1 MTTVVESSTS
11 FTISTVPGGEA
22 LGVENGSIPDEN
34 ITASSSAG
42 PAPAHLARLNGP
54 FAWCV
59 GKAEDCYLQI
69 DLGSLHLVCAVAT
82 QGNPGGNRDYVRRY
96 KLQCSADG
104 VNWTLYEENGNTII
118 AGNTDNWSVKRK
130 DLDQEIVTRL
140 VRFCPVDWYCWPC
153 MRVELYG
160 APLNIN
166 EKIAELQSQ
175 EGGGGFVLDRVL
187 VTTQETDGHS
197 SQGEEAISLKKNE
210 TMPSETIS
218 EDAKDYEY
226 QVHIYTGYEWGAG
239 TDANILITLFGEDG
253 DSEET
258 KLDNNKNNFERG
270 QKDSFA
276 ISCGKYLGRV
286 NKIRIGHD
294 NTGFGAA
301 WFLDKVTVEDPKTG
315 EEVIFSCQRWFS
327 TSDDDGKISRELV
340 RDDKEDATIIVSKDK
355 VLETAIEDNENVD
368 PGQNV
373 GTLKENG
380 TTSGEVVQEEVK
392 DYLYQVHIYTGDK
405 WGAGTDANVLITIF
419 GEDGDS
425 GEKKLDNNKN
435 NFESGQK
442 DSFVISCGKYLGRV
456 SKIRIG
462 HDNSGFGAAWFL
474 DKVTI
479 EDPKTGKITFSCQR
493 WFSSSDGDGK
503 ISRELVR
510 DDKDEEMII
519 VSQKNVLETAI
530 AVSENA
536 DPGQNVET
544 LKENATTSGEVVQEE
559 VKDYL
564 YQVHIYTGEKW
575 GAGTDANV
583 LITIFGEN
591 GDSGEKNL
599 DNNRNNFESGQKDS
613 FSVSCGTYLG
623 RLSKIRIGHDNTG
636 FGAAWFLDKVTVE
649 DSKTGEE
656 VTFSCQRWFSTS
668 DGDGKI
674 SRELV
679 RDDEDE
685 ETTIVSQDY
694 EYQVHIYTG
703 YEWGAGTD
711 ANILITLFGEDGD
724 SEETK
729 LDNNK
734 NNFER
739 GQKDYFVISC
749 GKYLGR
755 LSKIRIGHDNTG
767 LGAAWFL
774 DKVTVEDPKTGEEVI
789 FSCQRWF
796 STSDDDGKIS
806 RELVRYDKEDATI
819 IVSKDK
825 VLETAIHDNENV
837 DPGQNVGTLM
847 ENGTTSGEVV
857 QEEVKD
863 YLYQVHIYTGDKWGA
878 GTDANVL
885 ITIFGENGNS
895 GEKKLDNNRNNFEGG
910 QKDSFSVSCGT
921 YLGRLSKIRIG
932 HDNTGFGAA
941 WFLNKVT
948 VEDPKTGDVVIFPCQ
963 RWFSTNDGDGKISR
977 ELVRDDKVEVEINVS
992 QDLGTD
998 GQSAEVRTTEDF
1010 KYSVDIYTGDKWF
1023 AGTDANVLITIFGEK
1038 GDSGEKKLDKSRNN
1052 FERGQKDSF
1061 RISSGDLGRLTKIWI
1076 GHDNTGVAAAWFLD
1090 KVTVEDLQS
1099 GEIGTFSCQRWLSTS
1114 DGDGLI
1120 TRELVRDHEN
1130 TREKLGNDGE
1140 PDRDKNSLKEKENGI
1155 IKDTKE
1161 ERKQKQEHDEIE
1173 SIIEKQEVKRKE
1185 ADRDE
1190 GVMDEE
1196 QSKAQ
1201 ASIQLVL
1208 EEEKKIERREKPDG
1222 QADETIKYS
1231 EVVVEKNINPATK
1244 EYSRIEEEHRKRMQE
1259 IEALLGEH
1267 EERRKKEKDEKAK
1280 LENDATRRKEEDRR
1294 RRDEEARK
1302 KREEERLKWEEEHK
1316 KWEEERKKR
1325 DLELQA
1331 VLEEGRRK
1339 REEDRRKRED
1349 DLKNI
1354 REQERKKRE
1363 EERKKRMEEETKKLA
1378 ELRREREE
1386 RWRKRSDVAVVD
1398 VNLTLLQAKKEDEDV
1413 KNRFEDKKKKE
1424 EGWKMAVD
1432 APRKVE
1438 EDMKKFRD
1446 EERKRLEEERR
1457 KQKEKELADAEAE
1470 KAIKS
1475 ELRAKRLEKG
1485 EPRSHVSIAT
1495 IQLGAPRD
1503 VAIAEEKRR
1512 IELRVQQIEE
1522 ERKVREEGEK
1532 RQRED
1537 ADRKKKEEEEKL
1549 KEEQERMQK
1558 EQEAERAKRKEELR
1572 LKREAEERKKQE
1584 EEQRQR
1590 EQERKRRRASL
1601 EEKTKRL
1608 EEDRKKRE
1616 EEELIWR
1623 REMEERKKQEDEE
1636 KKKQME
1642 IKRIKRLSIDRKK
1655 FDEDEKKRLD
1665 AIERKRIEEE
1675 ERARLEDEQR
1685 RREDR
1690 ERWKMKQMER
1700 RRSGE
1705 IYRRKSEEDLRNR
1718 EDRASFKE
1726 RQRRKRDNKSFEKKW
1741 VFMNGESNEVPAKES
1756 MSSAVSEPVI
1766 FPPHTPETKHVS
1778 VTRPQPKTAE
1788 PKIPEP
1794 KILEPKIPEPKIPQ
1808 PKKPEPEK
1816 AEPEKRE
1823 PEKPVDKDEEDSRR
1837 DSLTVRVNTTITAP
1851 TRSRHSSS
1859 SHSLPRS
1866 TSSQWSLS
1874 VNGDARPYRAQ
1885 PRCDHLLPT
1894 GPAVQMAEAES
1905 FFDKYDEEEEGKLRP
1920 FPSWYGSRDMG
1931 SLSHLYSPANPIT
1944 DSDIDELLAIESED
1958 FQSWKR
1964 VKKSRELEIYS
1975 RKGRGRGKPPVTK
1988 ATIVLKDVPYREVI
2002 DLVTDWGER
2011 SKWDKTF
2018 DAISFLDQMA
2028 DFKVLKCS
2036 LEKKNRCFV
2045 IASLDREDEQPYY
2058 AWVWKA
2064 ANHPSVPGE
2073 DSKVTVLKMDTG
2085 ICGAIIR
2092 PYHDATRSSKITII
2106 TQVRGSVPSPL
2117 KSTYL
2122 TGNPSKWLGWLKKH
2136 YESQEKN
2143 DAKKNEN
2150 RDSSSSSSS
2159 SDN

>member
-59 GKAEDCYLQI
+59 AKAEDCYLQI

-130 DLDQEIVTRL
+130 DLDQEVVTRF

-218 EDAKDYEY
+218 EDAKEYEY

-270 QKDSFA
+270 QKDSFV
-276 ISCGKYLGRV
+276 ISCGKYLGRLS
-286 NKIRIGHD
+286 KIRIGHD

-315 EEVIFSCQRWFS
+315 VEVIFSCQRWFS
-327 TSDDDGKISRELV
+327 TSDDDGKISRELI

-355 VLETAIEDNENVD
+355 VLETAIEGTENVD

-392 DYLYQVHIYTGDK
+392 DYLYQVHVYTGDK

-442 DSFVISCGKYLGRV
+442 DSFVISCEKYLGRV

-479 EDPKTGKITFSCQR
+479 EDPKTGEITFSCQR
-493 WFSSSDGDGK
+493 WFSSSDDDGK

-510 DDKDEEMII
+510 DDKDEETII
-519 VSQKNVLETAI
+519 VSQKKVLETAI
-530 AVSENA
+530 EVRENV

-559 VKDYL
+559 VKDYQ
-564 YQVHIYTGEKW
+564 YQVHIYTGDKW

-591 GDSGEKNL
+591 GDSGEKKL

-613 FSVSCGTYLG
+613 FSVSCGAYLG

-679 RDDEDE
+679 RDGEDE
-685 ETTIVSQDY
+685 EATVVSQ
-694 EYQVHIYTG
+694 EKILKT
-703 YEWGAGTD
+703 
-711 ANILITLFGEDGD
+711 NI
-724 SEETK
+724 
-729 LDNNK
+729 
-734 NNFER
+734 
-739 GQKDYFVISC
+739 
-749 GKYLGR
+749 
-755 LSKIRIGHDNTG
+755 
-767 LGAAWFL
+767 
-774 DKVTVEDPKTGEEVI
+774 EV
-789 FSCQRWF
+789 S
-796 STSDDDGKIS
+796 
-806 RELVRYDKEDATI
+806 
-819 IVSKDK
+819 
-825 VLETAIHDNENV
+825 ENV
-837 DPGQNVGTLM
+837 DQDQTEEREKETVQI
-847 ENGTTSGEVV
+847 EVA

-863 YLYQVHIYTGDKWGA
+863 YKYQVHIYTGDKWGA

-885 ITIFGENGNS
+885 ITLFGEDGDS
-895 GEKKLDNNRNNFEGG
+895 EEKKLDNNKNNFESG
-910 QKDSFSVSCGT
+910 QKDSFVICCGT
-921 YLGRLSKIRIG
+921 YLGQLSKIRIG

-941 WFLNKVT
+941 WFLDKVT
-948 VEDPKTGDVVIFPCQ
+948 VEDPKTGEEVIFPCQ

-992 QDLGTD
+992 QDFGTD
-998 GQSAEVRTTEDF
+998 GQSAEVRATE
-1010 KYSVDIYTGDKWF
+1010 
-1023 AGTDANVLITIFGEK
+1023 E
-1038 GDSGEKKLDKSRNN
+1038 KLD
-1052 FERGQKDSF
+1052 
-1061 RISSGDLGRLTKIWI
+1061 
-1076 GHDNTGVAAAWFLD
+1076 
-1090 KVTVEDLQS
+1090 
-1099 GEIGTFSCQRWLSTS
+1099 
-1114 DGDGLI
+1114 
-1120 TRELVRDHEN
+1120 
-1130 TREKLGNDGE
+1130 NDGE

-1196 QSKAQ
+1196 QSKAL

-1349 DLKNI
+1349 ELKNI

-1485 EPRSHVSIAT
+1485 EPRSHVSVAT
-1495 IQLGAPRD
+1495 IQLGAPRN

-1537 ADRKKKEEEEKL
+1537 AERKKKEDEEKL
-1549 KEEQERMQK
+1549 KKEQERMQK

-1705 IYRRKSEEDLRNR
+1705 ISRRKSEEDLRNR

-1726 RQRRKRDNKSFEKKW
+1726 RQRKKRDNKSFEKKW

-1766 FPPHTPETKHVS
+1766 FPPHTPETKHGS

-1794 KILEPKIPEPKIPQ
+1794 KILEPKIPQ

-1823 PEKPVDKDEEDSRR
+1823 PEKPADKDEEDSRR
-1837 DSLTVRVNTTITAP
+1837 DSLTVGVNTTITAP

-1859 SHSLPRS
+1859 SYSLPRS

-1874 VNGDARPYRAQ
+1874 ANGDARPYRAQ

-1975 RKGRGRGKPPVTK
+1975 RKGKGRGKPPVTK

-2002 DLVTDWGER
+2002 DLVTEWGER

-2143 DAKKNEN
+2143 DLKKNEN

>member
-59 GKAEDCYLQI
+59 AKAEDCYLQI

-130 DLDQEIVTRL
+130 DLDQEVVTRF

-218 EDAKDYEY
+218 EDAKEYEY

-270 QKDSFA
+270 QKDSFV
-276 ISCGKYLGRV
+276 ISCGKYLGRLS
-286 NKIRIGHD
+286 KIRIGHD

-315 EEVIFSCQRWFS
+315 VEVIFSCQRWFS
-327 TSDDDGKISRELV
+327 TSDDDGKISRELI

-355 VLETAIEDNENVD
+355 VLETAIEGTENVD

-392 DYLYQVHIYTGDK
+392 DYLYQVHVYTGDK

-442 DSFVISCGKYLGRV
+442 DSF
-456 SKIRIG
+456 
-462 HDNSGFGAAWFL
+462 
-474 DKVTI
+474 
-479 EDPKTGKITFSCQR
+479 
-493 WFSSSDGDGK
+493 
-503 ISRELVR
+503 
-510 DDKDEEMII
+510 
-519 VSQKNVLETAI
+519 
-530 AVSENA
+530 
-536 DPGQNVET
+536 
-544 LKENATTSGEVVQEE
+544 
-559 VKDYL
+559 
-564 YQVHIYTGEKW
+564 
-575 GAGTDANV
+575 
-583 LITIFGEN
+583 
-591 GDSGEKNL
+591 
-599 DNNRNNFESGQKDS
+599 
-613 FSVSCGTYLG
+613 SVSCGAYLG

-679 RDDEDE
+679 RDGEDE
-685 ETTIVSQDY
+685 EATVVSQ
-694 EYQVHIYTG
+694 EKILKT
-703 YEWGAGTD
+703 
-711 ANILITLFGEDGD
+711 NI
-724 SEETK
+724 
-729 LDNNK
+729 
-734 NNFER
+734 
-739 GQKDYFVISC
+739 
-749 GKYLGR
+749 
-755 LSKIRIGHDNTG
+755 
-767 LGAAWFL
+767 
-774 DKVTVEDPKTGEEVI
+774 EV
-789 FSCQRWF
+789 S
-796 STSDDDGKIS
+796 
-806 RELVRYDKEDATI
+806 
-819 IVSKDK
+819 
-825 VLETAIHDNENV
+825 ENV
-837 DPGQNVGTLM
+837 DQDQTEEREKETVQI
-847 ENGTTSGEVV
+847 EVA

-863 YLYQVHIYTGDKWGA
+863 YKYQVHIYTGDKWGA

-885 ITIFGENGNS
+885 ITLFGEDGDS
-895 GEKKLDNNRNNFEGG
+895 EEKKLDNNKNNFESG
-910 QKDSFSVSCGT
+910 QKDSFVICCGT
-921 YLGRLSKIRIG
+921 YLGQLSKIRIG

-941 WFLNKVT
+941 WFLDKVT
-948 VEDPKTGDVVIFPCQ
+948 VEDPKTGEEVIFPCQ

-992 QDLGTD
+992 QDFGTD
-998 GQSAEVRTTEDF
+998 GQSAEVRATEDF

-1038 GDSGEKKLDKSRNN
+1038 GDSGEKKLDNSRNN

-1120 TRELVRDHEN
+1120 TRELVRDDEN
-1130 TREKLGNDGE
+1130 TREKLDNDGE

-1196 QSKAQ
+1196 QSKAL

-1349 DLKNI
+1349 ELKNI

-1485 EPRSHVSIAT
+1485 EPRSHVSVAT
-1495 IQLGAPRD
+1495 IQLGAPRN

-1537 ADRKKKEEEEKL
+1537 AERKKKEDEEKL
-1549 KEEQERMQK
+1549 KKEQERMQK

-1705 IYRRKSEEDLRNR
+1705 ISRRKSEEDLRNR

-1726 RQRRKRDNKSFEKKW
+1726 RQRKKRDNKSFEKKW

-1766 FPPHTPETKHVS
+1766 FPPHTPETKHGS

-1794 KILEPKIPEPKIPQ
+1794 KILEPKIPQ

-1823 PEKPVDKDEEDSRR
+1823 PEKPADKDEEDSRR
-1837 DSLTVRVNTTITAP
+1837 DSLTVGVNTTITAP

-1859 SHSLPRS
+1859 SYSLPRS

-1874 VNGDARPYRAQ
+1874 ANGDARPYRAQ

-1975 RKGRGRGKPPVTK
+1975 RKGKGRGKPPVTK

-2002 DLVTDWGER
+2002 DLVTEWGER

-2143 DAKKNEN
+2143 DLKKNEN

>member
-1130 TREKLGNDGE
+1130 TR
-1140 PDRDKNSLKEKENGI
+1140 
-1155 IKDTKE
+1155 
-1161 ERKQKQEHDEIE
+1161 
-1173 SIIEKQEVKRKE
+1173 
-1185 ADRDE
+1185 
-1190 GVMDEE
+1190 
-1196 QSKAQ
+1196 
-1201 ASIQLVL
+1201 
-1208 EEEKKIERREKPDG
+1208 
-1222 QADETIKYS
+1222 
-1231 EVVVEKNINPATK
+1231 
-1244 EYSRIEEEHRKRMQE
+1244 
-1259 IEALLGEH
+1259 
-1267 EERRKKEKDEKAK
+1267 
-1280 LENDATRRKEEDRR
+1280 
-1294 RRDEEARK
+1294 
-1302 KREEERLKWEEEHK
+1302 
-1316 KWEEERKKR
+1316 
-1325 DLELQA
+1325 
-1331 VLEEGRRK
+1331 
-1339 REEDRRKRED
+1339 
-1349 DLKNI
+1349 
-1354 REQERKKRE
+1354 
-1363 EERKKRMEEETKKLA
+1363 
-1378 ELRREREE
+1378 
-1386 RWRKRSDVAVVD
+1386 
-1398 VNLTLLQAKKEDEDV
+1398 
-1413 KNRFEDKKKKE
+1413 
-1424 EGWKMAVD
+1424 
-1432 APRKVE
+1432 
-1438 EDMKKFRD
+1438 
-1446 EERKRLEEERR
+1446 
-1457 KQKEKELADAEAE
+1457 
-1470 KAIKS
+1470 
-1475 ELRAKRLEKG
+1475 
-1485 EPRSHVSIAT
+1485 
-1495 IQLGAPRD
+1495 
-1503 VAIAEEKRR
+1503 
-1512 IELRVQQIEE
+1512 
-1522 ERKVREEGEK
+1522 
-1532 RQRED
+1532 
-1537 ADRKKKEEEEKL
+1537 
-1549 KEEQERMQK
+1549 
-1558 EQEAERAKRKEELR
+1558 
-1572 LKREAEERKKQE
+1572 
-1584 EEQRQR
+1584 
-1590 EQERKRRRASL
+1590 
-1601 EEKTKRL
+1601 
-1608 EEDRKKRE
+1608 
-1616 EEELIWR
+1616 
-1623 REMEERKKQEDEE
+1623 
-1636 KKKQME
+1636 
-1642 IKRIKRLSIDRKK
+1642 
-1655 FDEDEKKRLD
+1655 
-1665 AIERKRIEEE
+1665 
-1675 ERARLEDEQR
+1675 
-1685 RREDR
+1685 
-1690 ERWKMKQMER
+1690 
-1700 RRSGE
+1700 
-1705 IYRRKSEEDLRNR
+1705 
-1718 EDRASFKE
+1718 
-1726 RQRRKRDNKSFEKKW
+1726 
-1741 VFMNGESNEVPAKES
+1741 AKES

>member
-130 DLDQEIVTRL
+130 DLDQEVVTRF

-197 SQGEEAISLKKNE
+197 SQGEEAINLKKNE

-270 QKDSFA
+270 QKDSFV
-276 ISCGKYLGRV
+276 ISCGKYLGRLS
-286 NKIRIGHD
+286 KIRIGHD

-315 EEVIFSCQRWFS
+315 VEVIFSCQRWFS

-340 RDDKEDATIIVSKDK
+340 RDDKEDATIIVSKEKIAELQSQEGGGGFVLDRVLVTTQETDGHSSQGEEAISLKKNETMPRETISEDAKDYEYQVHIYTGYEWGAGTDANILITLFGEDGDSEETKLDNNKNNFERGQKDSFVISCGKYLGRLSKIRIGHDNTGFGAAWFLDK
-355 VLETAIEDNENVD
+355 VTVEDPKTGVD
-368 PGQNV
+368 VIFSCQRWFSTSDDDGKISRE
-373 GTLKENG
+373 LLRDDKEDA
-380 TTSGEVVQEEVK
+380 TIIVSKVQEEVK
-392 DYLYQVHIYTGDK
+392 DYQYQVHIYTGDK

-419 GEDGDS
+419 GENGDS
-425 GEKKLDNNKN
+425 GEKK
-435 NFESGQK
+435 
-442 DSFVISCGKYLGRV
+442 
-456 SKIRIG
+456 
-462 HDNSGFGAAWFL
+462 
-474 DKVTI
+474 
-479 EDPKTGKITFSCQR
+479 
-493 WFSSSDGDGK
+493 
-503 ISRELVR
+503 
-510 DDKDEEMII
+510 
-519 VSQKNVLETAI
+519 
-530 AVSENA
+530 
-536 DPGQNVET
+536 
-544 LKENATTSGEVVQEE
+544 
-559 VKDYL
+559 
-564 YQVHIYTGEKW
+564 
-575 GAGTDANV
+575 
-583 LITIFGEN
+583 
-591 GDSGEKNL
+591 L

-685 ETTIVSQDY
+685 EATVVSQ
-694 EYQVHIYTG
+694 E
-703 YEWGAGTD
+703 
-711 ANILITLFGEDGD
+711 
-724 SEETK
+724 
-729 LDNNK
+729 
-734 NNFER
+734 
-739 GQKDYFVISC
+739 
-749 GKYLGR
+749 
-755 LSKIRIGHDNTG
+755 
-767 LGAAWFL
+767 
-774 DKVTVEDPKTGEEVI
+774 
-789 FSCQRWF
+789 
-796 STSDDDGKIS
+796 
-806 RELVRYDKEDATI
+806 
-819 IVSKDK
+819 K
-825 VLETAIHDNENV
+825 VLKTKIEVSENV
-837 DPGQNVGTLM
+837 DQDQTEEREKETVQI
-847 ENGTTSGEVV
+847 EVA

-863 YLYQVHIYTGDKWGA
+863 YKYQVHIYTGDKWGA

-885 ITIFGENGNS
+885 INLFGEDGDS
-895 GEKKLDNNRNNFEGG
+895 EEKKLDNNKNNFE
-910 QKDSFSVSCGT
+910 S
-921 YLGRLSKIRIG
+921 G
-932 HDNTGFGAA
+932 H
-941 WFLNKVT
+941 LNA
-948 VEDPKTGDVVIFPCQ
+948 DF
-963 RWFSTNDGDGKISR
+963 
-977 ELVRDDKVEVEINVS
+977 
-992 QDLGTD
+992 GTD

-1010 KYSVDIYTGDKWF
+1010 KYSVDIYTGDKWL

-1038 GDSGEKKLDKSRNN
+1038 GDSGEKKLDNSRNN

-1120 TRELVRDHEN
+1120 TRELVRDDEN
-1130 TREKLGNDGE
+1130 TREKLGNHGE

-1173 SIIEKQEVKRKE
+1173 SIIEKQEVKRK

-1485 EPRSHVSIAT
+1485 EPRSHVSVAT
-1495 IQLGAPRD
+1495 IQLGAPRN

-1537 ADRKKKEEEEKL
+1537 AERKKKEEEEKL

-1655 FDEDEKKRLD
+1655 FDEDERKRLD

-1685 RREDR
+1685 RRDDR

-1726 RQRRKRDNKSFEKKW
+1726 RQRKKRDNKSFEKKW
-1741 VFMNGESNEVPAKES
+1741 VFMNGESNEVP
-1756 MSSAVSEPVI
+1756 
-1766 FPPHTPETKHVS
+1766 
-1778 VTRPQPKTAE
+1778 
-1788 PKIPEP
+1788 
-1794 KILEPKIPEPKIPQ
+1794 
-1808 PKKPEPEK
+1808 
-1816 AEPEKRE
+1816 
-1823 PEKPVDKDEEDSRR
+1823 
-1837 DSLTVRVNTTITAP
+1837 
-1851 TRSRHSSS
+1851 
-1859 SHSLPRS
+1859 
-1866 TSSQWSLS
+1866 
-1874 VNGDARPYRAQ
+1874 
-1885 PRCDHLLPT
+1885 
-1894 GPAVQMAEAES
+1894 
-1905 FFDKYDEEEEGKLRP
+1905 
-1920 FPSWYGSRDMG
+1920 
-1931 SLSHLYSPANPIT
+1931 
-1944 DSDIDELLAIESED
+1944 
-1958 FQSWKR
+1958 
-1964 VKKSRELEIYS
+1964 
-1975 RKGRGRGKPPVTK
+1975 GRN
-1988 ATIVLKDVPYREVI
+1988 
-2002 DLVTDWGER
+2002 
-2011 SKWDKTF
+2011 
-2018 DAISFLDQMA
+2018 
-2028 DFKVLKCS
+2028 CS
-2036 LEKKNRCFV
+2036 
-2045 IASLDREDEQPYY
+2045 
-2058 AWVWKA
+2058 
-2064 ANHPSVPGE
+2064 G
-2073 DSKVTVLKMDTG
+2073 
-2085 ICGAIIR
+2085 
-2092 PYHDATRSSKITII
+2092 I
-2106 TQVRGSVPSPL
+2106 TQWKVM
-2117 KSTYL
+2117 
-2122 TGNPSKWLGWLKKH
+2122 
-2136 YESQEKN
+2136 
-2143 DAKKNEN
+2143 
-2150 RDSSSSSSS
+2150 
-2159 SDN
+2159 SDNKA